1 MSIGIGRGHFPANAA
16 DDRGGFVSISDKETL
31 PKYCSFGNVSTM
43 YVIDVL
49 KTPLNWGLFPVNA
62 THGDGDIVGNVKEAF
77 NVMTQCRINDCPD
90 SGL

>member
-1 MSIGIGRGHFPANAA
+1 MSIGIGRGHFLTMQQTAEANLLASVT
-16 DDRGGFVSISDKETL
+16 RKPCQGIVSLWQCI
-31 PKYCSFGNVSTM
+31 
-43 YVIDVL
+43 YVINVL